1 MKKYLSLLVLS
12 LFLIGGC
19 NPSTGMPASEI
30 KEVSDNIKAHLN
42 NPLHVSPAF
51 TSKLVT
57 SVDNYQIMTNEV
69 FDFNNYYY
77 YNLTQ
82 VSSDVSEIWFY
93 VEDNTFYDARIEIDG
108 SATYKCVE
116 FLTSEEAKDY
126 FNNYVTN
133 YENKMGPSDIKE
145 LTLSTIENIIDPML
159 EHLVLLEA
167 GEEQLKPEFNLS
179 YYLSS
184 EGSGAMYFSYDLSDG
199 KSRDYYNILIE
210 DNLVTLASA
219 LNQNAAGTTSSDI
232 EIYLTAVQQKPNL
245 DDFVLIDNS
254 L

>member
-1 MKKYLSLLVLS
+1 MKKYLSLLVLP

-19 NPSTGMPASEI
+19 IPSTGMAASEI

-42 NPLHVSPAF
+42 NPLYVSPAF

-57 SVDNYQIMTNEV
+57 SVNNYQIITNEV

-82 VSSDVSEIWFY
+82 VSSDILEIWFY
-93 VEDNTFYDARIEIDG
+93 VEENIFYDARIEVDG
-108 SATYKCVE
+108 SATYSRVE
-116 FLTSEEAKDY
+116 LATNEEAKDY
-126 FNNYVTN
+126 FNNYVTS
-133 YENKMGPSDIKE
+133 YEDKMGSSNIKE

-159 EHLVLLEA
+159 EHLVLFEA
-167 GEEQLKPEFNLS
+167 GEEQLKPEFKLN

-184 EGSGAMYFSYDLSDG
+184 EGSGTMYFTYDLSDG
-199 KSRDYYNILIE
+199 ESRDYYNILIE
-210 DNLVTLASA
+210 DNLITLASA
-219 LNQNAAGTTSSDI
+219 LNQNAAGSNSSDI

-245 DDFVLIDNS
+245 DDFVLIN
-254 L
+254 

>member
-1 MKKYLSLLVLS
+1 MKKYLSLLVLP

-42 NPLHVSPAF
+42 NPLYVSPAF

-57 SVDNYQIMTNEV
+57 SVNNYQIITNEV

-82 VSSDVSEIWFY
+82 VSSDVLEIWFY
-93 VEDNTFYDARIEIDG
+93 VEENVFYDARIEIDG
-108 SATYKCVE
+108 SATYRLVE
-116 FLTSEEAKDY
+116 LANVEEAKDY
-126 FNNYVTN
+126 FNNYVAA
-133 YENKMGPSDIKE
+133 YENEMGPSDVKE

-159 EHLVLLEA
+159 EHLVLFEA
-167 GEEQLKPEFNLS
+167 GEEQLKPEFKLN

-184 EGSGAMYFSYDLSDG
+184 EGSGAMYFTYDLSDG
-199 KSRDYYNILIE
+199 ESRDYYNILIE
-210 DNLVTLASA
+210 DNLITLASA
-219 LNQNAAGTTSSDI
+219 LNQNAAGSNSSDI

-245 DDFVLIDNS
+245 DDFVLIN
-254 L
+254 

>member
-1 MKKYLSLLVLS
+1 MKKYLSLLVLP

-42 NPLHVSPAF
+42 NPLYVSPAF

-57 SVDNYQIMTNEV
+57 SVNNYQIITNEV

-82 VSSDVSEIWFY
+82 VSSDVLEIWFY
-93 VEDNTFYDARIEIDG
+93 VEENVFYDARIEIDG
-108 SATYKCVE
+108 SATYRLVE
-116 FLTSEEAKDY
+116 LATAEEAKDY
-126 FNNYVTN
+126 FNNYVAA
-133 YENKMGPSDIKE
+133 YENEMGPSDVKE

-159 EHLVLLEA
+159 EHLVLFEA
-167 GEEQLKPEFNLS
+167 GEEQLKPEFKLN

-184 EGSGAMYFSYDLSDG
+184 EGSGAMYFTYDLSDG
-199 KSRDYYNILIE
+199 RSRDYYNILIE
-210 DNLVTLASA
+210 DNLITLASA
-219 LNQNAAGTTSSDI
+219 LNQNAAGSNSSDI

-245 DDFVLIDNS
+245 DDFVLIN
-254 L
+254 

>member
-1 MKKYLSLLVLS
+1 MKKYLSFLVLP

-30 KEVSDNIKAHLN
+30 NEVSDNIKAHLN
-42 NPLHVSPAF
+42 NPLYVSPAF

-57 SVDNYQIMTNEV
+57 SVNNYQIITNEV

-82 VSSDVSEIWFY
+82 VSSDVLEIWFY
-93 VEDNTFYDARIEIDG
+93 VEENVFYDARIEIDG
-108 SATYKCVE
+108 SATYRLVE
-116 FLTSEEAKDY
+116 LATAEEAKDY
-126 FNNYVTN
+126 FNNYVAA
-133 YENKMGPSDIKE
+133 YENEMGPSDVKE

-159 EHLVLLEA
+159 EHLVLFEA
-167 GEEQLKPEFNLS
+167 GEEQLKPEFKLN

-184 EGSGAMYFSYDLSDG
+184 EGSGAMYFTYDLSDG

-210 DNLVTLASA
+210 DNLITLASA
-219 LNQNAAGTTSSDI
+219 LNQNAAGSNSSDI

-245 DDFVLIDNS
+245 DDFVLIN
-254 L
+254 

>member
-1 MKKYLSLLVLS
+1 MKKYLSLLVLP

-42 NPLHVSPAF
+42 NPLYVSPAF

-57 SVDNYQIMTNEV
+57 SVNNYQIITNEV

-82 VSSDVSEIWFY
+82 VSSDVLEIWFY
-93 VEDNTFYDARIEIDG
+93 VEENVFYDARIEIDG
-108 SATYKCVE
+108 SETYRLVELATA
-116 FLTSEEAKDY
+116 EEAKNY
-126 FNNYVTN
+126 FNNYVAA
-133 YENKMGPSDIKE
+133 YENEMGPSDVKE
-145 LTLSTIENIIDPML
+145 LTLSTIENIIEPML
-159 EHLVLLEA
+159 EHLVLFEA
-167 GEEQLKPEFNLS
+167 GEEQLKPEFKLN

-184 EGSGAMYFSYDLSDG
+184 EGSGAMYFTYDLSDG

-210 DNLVTLASA
+210 DNLITLASA
-219 LNQNAAGTTSSDI
+219 LNQNAAGSNSSDI

-245 DDFVLIDNS
+245 DDFVLIN
-254 L
+254 

>member
-1 MKKYLSLLVLS
+1 MKKYLSLLVLP
-12 LFLIGGC
+12 LFLVGGC

-42 NPLHVSPAF
+42 NPLYVSPAF

-57 SVDNYQIMTNEV
+57 SVNNYQIITNEV

-82 VSSDVSEIWFY
+82 ASSDVLEIWFY
-93 VEDNTFYDARIEIDG
+93 VEENVFYDARIEIDG
-108 SATYKCVE
+108 SATYRLVE
-116 FLTSEEAKDY
+116 LATAEEAKDY
-126 FNNYVTN
+126 FNNYVAAH
-133 YENKMGPSDIKE
+133 ENEMGPSDVKE

-159 EHLVLLEA
+159 EHLVLFEV
-167 GEEQLKPEFNLS
+167 GEEQLKPEFKLN
-179 YYLSS
+179 YYISS
-184 EGSGAMYFSYDLSDG
+184 EGSGAMYFTYDLSDG

-210 DNLVTLASA
+210 DNLITLASA
-219 LNQNAAGTTSSDI
+219 LNQNAAGSNSSDI

-245 DDFVLIDNS
+245 DDFVLIN
-254 L
+254 

>member
-1 MKKYLSLLVLS
+1 MKKYLSLLVLP

-42 NPLHVSPAF
+42 NPLYVSPAF

-57 SVDNYQIMTNEV
+57 SVNNYQIITNEV

-82 VSSDVSEIWFY
+82 VSSDVLEIWFY
-93 VEDNTFYDARIEIDG
+93 VEENVFYDVRIEIDG
-108 SATYKCVE
+108 SANYRLVE
-116 FLTSEEAKDY
+116 LATAEEAKDY
-126 FNNYVTN
+126 FNNYVAA
-133 YENKMGPSDIKE
+133 YENEMGPSDVKE
-145 LTLSTIENIIDPML
+145 LTLSTIESIIDPML
-159 EHLVLLEA
+159 EHLVLFEA
-167 GEEQLKPEFNLS
+167 GEEQLKPEFKLN

-184 EGSGAMYFSYDLSDG
+184 EGSGAMYFTYDLSDG

-210 DNLVTLASA
+210 DNLITLASA
-219 LNQNAAGTTSSDI
+219 LNQNAAGSNSSDI

-245 DDFVLIDNS
+245 DDFVLIN
-254 L
+254 